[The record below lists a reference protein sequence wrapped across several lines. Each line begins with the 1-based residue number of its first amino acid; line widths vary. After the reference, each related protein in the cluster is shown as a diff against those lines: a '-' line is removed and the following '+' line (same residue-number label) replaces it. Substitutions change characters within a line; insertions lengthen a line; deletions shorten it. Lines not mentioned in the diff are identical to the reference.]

1 MLEELRRQQE
11 ETRSRILK
19 SFGYDSNIIQKSEDD
34 ESLNDIIRKG
44 EVKES

>member
-19 SFGYDSNIIQKSEDD
+19 SFGYDRNIIH
-34 ESLNDIIRKG
+34 KG

>member
-19 SFGYDSNIIQKSEDD
+19 SFGYDSDTIRKSEDD
-34 ESLNDIIRKG
+34 ESLNDLIRKG